1 MENNALLIFLSALI
15 GLAVG
20 IIVMIVVSKAG
31 LNKDQQKANLLLK
44 EAEEKADATVKQA
57 VLDGRTQAHE
67 LKLSLIHI

>member
-31 LNKDQQKANLLLK
+31 LNKD
-44 EAEEKADATVKQA
+44 
-57 VLDGRTQAHE
+57 
-67 LKLSLIHI
+67 